1 MRTCRL
7 DLSNRIKLVIRK
19 SLINEENILIIDSWD
34 KDNPENDMPVTLKDI
49 SIILYAMTGCGVT
62 RLFAQELA
70 RRLEIADFEPVEQ
83 EMVNVFR
90 HYFEMSDDEALD
102 RFNSVSM
109 L

>member
-7 DLSNRIKLVIRK
+7 DLSNRIKLVVRK

-70 RRLEIADFEPVEQ
+70 RRLEISDFELVEKA
-83 EMVNVFR
+83 MDDILR
-90 HYFEMSDDEALD
+90 HYFDMTDDEALD